1 MNQLG
6 VAAEQR
12 AADFLLAQGLKLITR
27 NWHCRFGEIDLI
39 CKDGKTLVFIE
50 VRSRSNSRFGGAVN
64 SIHRAKQEKL
74 IRTAQMYLQTIS
86 PLPPCRFD
94 AICID
99 GENLQWLKDC
109 IQAN

>member
-12 AADFLLAQGLKLITR
+12 AADFLLAQGLKLIAR

-39 CKDGKTLVFIE
+39 AKDGKTLVFIE
-50 VRSRSNSRFGGAVN
+50 VRSRSNPRFGGAAS
-64 SIHRAKQEKL
+64 SIHRGKQAKL
-74 IRTAQMYLQTIS
+74 IRTAQAYLQTIS
-86 PLPPCRFD
+86 PLPACRFD

-99 GENLQWLKDC
+99 GENLAWLKDC

>member
-1 MNQLG
+1 MNG
-6 VAAEQR
+6 RGAKAEQR
-12 AADFLLAQGLKLITR
+12 AADWIVAQGLKLVAR
-27 NWHCRFGEIDLI
+27 NWQCRFGEIDLI
-39 CKDGKTLVFIE
+39 AKEGATLVFIE
-50 VRSRSNSRFGGAVN
+50 VRARSSAAFGGAAG
-64 SIHRAKQEKL
+64 SIHRSKQEKL

-99 GENLQWLKDC
+99 GEDLVWLKDC

>member
-6 VAAEQR
+6 TAAEQR
-12 AADFLLAQGLKLITR
+12 ALDYLLAQGLKLVVR

-39 CKDGKTLVFIE
+39 LKDHKTLIFVE
-50 VRSRSNSRFGGAVN
+50 VRSRSQARFGGAAS
-64 SIHRAKQEKL
+64 SIHIGKQQKL

-99 GENLQWLKDC
+99 GDKLTWLKDC

>member
-12 AADFLLAQGLKLITR
+12 AADFLLAQGLKLIVR

-39 CKDGKTLVFIE
+39 CKDGATLVFIE
-50 VRSRSNSRFGGAVN
+50 VRSRSNPRFGGAVN

-74 IRTAQMYLQTIS
+74 IRTAQMYLQSMS

-99 GENLQWLKDC
+99 GDKLTWLKDC
-109 IQAN
+109 IQAD

>member
-1 MNQLG
+1 MNLRG

-12 AADFLLAQGLKLITR
+12 AAEYIAAQGLTLLAR
-27 NWHCRFGEIDLI
+27 NWRCRFGEIDLI
-39 CKDGKTLVFIE
+39 AKDGKTLIFIE
-50 VRSRSNSRFGGAVN
+50 VRARSNPNFGGAAS
-64 SIHRAKQEKL
+64 SIGAAKQGKL
-74 IRTAQMYLQTIS
+74 IRSAQMYLQTIS

-99 GENLQWLKDC
+99 GDHLSWLKDC